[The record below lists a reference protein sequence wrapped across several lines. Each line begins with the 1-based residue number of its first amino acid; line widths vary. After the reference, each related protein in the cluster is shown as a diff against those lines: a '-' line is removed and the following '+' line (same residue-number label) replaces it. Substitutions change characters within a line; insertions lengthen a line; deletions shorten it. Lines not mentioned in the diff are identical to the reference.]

1 MRKKATA
8 LNAVAFFVDFPPLG
22 PPSWYPVSACV
33 RDGCCRRNH
42 SSLPQRKSELDAE
55 LCCGGDWRHSGSFLL
70 RIMPPSWHPLPACT
84 PRLRC
89 RRAILSC
96 SSDEAASIPKS
107 GPEIKN
113 RCTQEGLNG
122 EKLTSIRKFG
132 LEIKNRCTK
141 EGVNGEILASI
152 RKSEPEIKNRCSY
165 KNRRRNYSSLQLR
178 KLESDAED
186 RCRYESSRRN
196 HSSLQRR
203 NLNRTR
209 RIVAA
214 TATAG
219 ETILLRGNE
228 IRIGRGSRCR

>member
-1 MRKKATA
+1 MRGVVLEDPGVRKKATA
-8 LNAVAFFVDFPPLG
+8 LNAVAFFVDLPPLLQRRIE
-22 PPSWYPVSACV
+22 SA
-33 RDGCCRRNH
+33 
-42 SSLPQRKSELDAE
+42 AE
-55 LCCGGDWRHSGSFLL
+55 RCCGRDRCHSGGFLL
-70 RIMPPSWHPLPACT
+70 RIMPPSLHPVPACT

-96 SSDEAASIPKS
+96 CIKVAASI
-107 GPEIKN
+107 
-113 RCTQEGLNG
+113 L
-122 EKLTSIRKFG
+122 
-132 LEIKNRCTK
+132 
-141 EGVNGEILASI
+141 
-152 RKSEPEIKNRCSY
+152 KSEPEIKNRCSY

-219 ETILLRGNE
+219 ETILRRGNE